1 MLTTFAIHPA
11 ASKQLIARAA
21 AALPEVQWA
30 LEHGRIFIGTGT
42 TNIPIAEALLNTQIT
57 NPDSHVA
64 GVIAQQSACVT
75 DPNQRSAPWCIEK
88 GKLIDI
94 DWLEFI
100 QQFEAG
106 DIFIK
111 GANAVDPSGNVG
123 ILLAN
128 PLGGTIGQALGILK
142 ARGIQIIAPVG
153 LEKMIPS
160 CIAAEKRMGINR
172 TGIRLGFKTGYMVVT
187 NPTLITEIE
196 SLKILFGVEAVQVA
210 AGGVGGMEGSV
221 VLAFEYEDEKVS
233 KEVIS
238 LVKKLNRKPPLKIAK
253 QKCAQCS
260 SPCMMRSK

>member
-1 MLTTFAIHPA
+1 MISTFAIHPA
-11 ASKQLIARAA
+11 ASKQLIARATA
-21 AALPEVQWA
+21 VLPEVQWA
-30 LEHGRIFIGTGT
+30 LQHGRIFIGTGT

-57 NPDSHVA
+57 SPDSHVA

-75 DPNQRSAPWCIEK
+75 DPDQRLSPWCIEK
-88 GKLIDI
+88 GKLINM

-100 QQFEAG
+100 QQFDKG
-106 DIFIK
+106 DVFIK
-111 GANAVDPSGNVG
+111 GGNALDPDGNVG

-142 ARGIQIIAPVG
+142 ARGIQIITPVG

-160 CIAAEKRMGINR
+160 CSAAEKLMGINR
-172 TGIRLGFKTGYMVVT
+172 TGVRLGFKTGYVVLT

-221 VLAFEYEDEKVS
+221 VLAYEYEDEEAS
-233 KEVIS
+233 REILT
-238 LVKKLNRKPPLKIAK
+238 LVKKFNRIPPLKMAK
-253 QKCAQCS
+253 QKCAKCS
-260 SPCMMRSK
+260 NPCMMRSK